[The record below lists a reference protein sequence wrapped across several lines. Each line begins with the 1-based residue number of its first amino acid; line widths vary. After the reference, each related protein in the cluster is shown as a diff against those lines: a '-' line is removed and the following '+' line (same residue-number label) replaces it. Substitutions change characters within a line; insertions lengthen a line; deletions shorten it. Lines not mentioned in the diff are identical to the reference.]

1 VNVKMEITGPAST
14 EALAKYATFLA
25 AGFKT
30 LPSQDGEIDPTGRAV
45 WRTCALET
53 LDKLMTRHPEAA
65 GAYVP
70 VLMEAL
76 ADEELWALLIQ
87 VADTVAR

>member
-1 VNVKMEITGPAST
+1 MEITGPATSKQ
-14 EALAKYATFLA
+14 LAKYAQFLA
-25 AGFKT
+25 GTFKT
-30 LPSQDGEIDPTGRAV
+30 VLHARPAVDPVARGV

-53 LDKLMTRHPEAA
+53 LDKLMTRHPDAA
-65 GAYVP
+65 GKFVP

>member
-1 VNVKMEITGPAST
+1 MNVKMEITGPAST

-25 AGFKT
+25 AQFKR
-30 LPSQDGEIDPTGRAV
+30 LPAHGGVIDPTGRAV

-53 LDKLMTRHPEAA
+53 LDKLMTRHPDAA
-65 GAYVP
+65 GKFVP

-76 ADEELWALLIQ
+76 ADEELLALLIQ

>member
-25 AGFKT
+25 AQLKR
-30 LPSQDGEIDPTGRAV
+30 LPAHGGVIDPAGLAV

-53 LDKLMTRHPEAA
+53 LDKLMTRHPAAA

-76 ADEELWALLIQ
+76 VEEELWALLIQ
-87 VADTVAR
+87 VADSVSR